1 MNVQVLHLVFF
12 RVVDVLFCHN
22 ESSCFFATEVSLTHV
37 FDTDFRPPSLIL
49 DVVLVL
55 KVECIHKM
63 QSNVECFTT
72 MLWQPSLCVNAFP
85 IFGSIYRILSSFH
98 ARKLIIHTISPA

>member
-22 ESSCFFATEVSLTHV
+22 ESGCFYATEVSLIHV
-37 FDTDFRPPSLIL
+37 FDTDFRPPSLIR

-55 KVECIHKM
+55 KVECIYKM
-63 QSNVECFTT
+63 QSNV
-72 MLWQPSLCVNAFP
+72 
-85 IFGSIYRILSSFH
+85 
-98 ARKLIIHTISPA
+98 

>member
-1 MNVQVLHLVFF
+1 MNVQVLHLVLF

-22 ESSCFFATEVSLTHV
+22 ESGCFFATEVSLIHD

-55 KVECIHKM
+55 KEECIHEM
-63 QSNVECFTT
+63 QSNV
-72 MLWQPSLCVNAFP
+72 
-85 IFGSIYRILSSFH
+85 
-98 ARKLIIHTISPA
+98 

>member
-12 RVVDVLFCHN
+12 RVVDVLFYHN
-22 ESSCFFATEVSLTHV
+22 ESSCFFATEVSPTHV
-37 FDTDFRPPSLIL
+37 FDIDFRPPSLIL

-63 QSNVECFTT
+63 QSNV
-72 MLWQPSLCVNAFP
+72 
-85 IFGSIYRILSSFH
+85 
-98 ARKLIIHTISPA
+98 